1 MRRNRAKISVKK
13 ISIMANLL
21 DEVTGPVN
29 DNGRDV
35 HVIDRQLPV
44 EVGFGSTVF
53 EIALWVAIPVIV
65 LLSVLLFGNLMANP
79 LLVGVVGCLAGV
91 LPGVIFIFM
100 KISARNYFQQLEQR
114 IQAEAPNNDN
124 YIEQR
129 AQILHNVVG
138 IVDRAIALDKD
149 VMKSVAALRSGG
161 RVNDENRG
169 DINAQVNTAFGRLFP
184 QVEAYPELKAHNAI
198 ADAMQQN
205 SYLQREITAARTVYN
220 SRVTQWNTDI
230 FAWPTKMIV
239 AARQGY
245 TTRIPF
251 TASAE
256 TREMARSKFF

>member
-1 MRRNRAKISVKK
+1 
-13 ISIMANLL
+13 MANLL

-44 EVGFGSTVF
+44 TVGFGSTLF
-53 EIALWVAIPVIV
+53 EIALWVTIPVLV
-65 LLSVLLFGNLMANP
+65 LLYVLIMGVTLENP
-79 LLVGVVGCLAGV
+79 VLVGVVGCLLGI

-114 IQAEAPNNDN
+114 IQAEASNIDN
-124 YIEQR
+124 YLEQR
-129 AQILHNVVG
+129 VQILQNVVG
-138 IVDRAIALDKD
+138 LVDRAVDLDKD
-149 VMKSVAALRSGG
+149 VMKAVAALRGG
-161 RVNDENRG
+161 GSINSENRNEVSQQI
-169 DINAQVNTAFGRLFP
+169 DTAYARLFP
-184 QVEAYPELKAHNAI
+184 QVEAYPELKAHNVI

-205 SYLQREITAARTVYN
+205 SYLQREITAARTIYN

-251 TASAE
+251 TASAA

>member
-1 MRRNRAKISVKK
+1 
-13 ISIMANLL
+13 MANLL

-44 EVGFGSTVF
+44 KITCGSTLF
-53 EIALWVAIPVIV
+53 EIALWVTIPVLV
-65 LLSVLLFGNLMANP
+65 LLYVAIMGHTLENP
-79 LLVGVVGCLAGV
+79 LLVGVVGCLAGM

-114 IQAEAPNNDN
+114 IQAEASNIDN
-124 YIEQR
+124 FLEQR
-129 AQILHNVVG
+129 VQILQNVVG
-138 IVDRAIALDKD
+138 IVDRAIDLDKD
-149 VMKSVAALRSGG
+149 VMKAVAALRSGS
-161 RVNDENRG
+161 VNDENR
-169 DINAQVNTAFGRLFP
+169 NEVNSQVNTAFGRLFP

-230 FAWPTKMIV
+230 YSWPTKMIV

>member
-1 MRRNRAKISVKK
+1 
-13 ISIMANLL
+13 MANLL

-29 DNGRDV
+29 NEGRDI

-44 EVGFGSTVF
+44 TVGFGSTLF
-53 EIALWVAIPVIV
+53 EIALWVTIPILVILYVAIMGAT
-65 LLSVLLFGNLMANP
+65 LENP
-79 LLVGVVGCLAGV
+79 LLVAVIGCVAGI

-100 KISARNYFQQLEQR
+100 KINARNYFQQLEQR
-114 IQAEAPNNDN
+114 IQAEASNIDN
-124 YIEQR
+124 FIEQR
-129 AQILHNVVG
+129 VQILQNVVG
-138 IVDRAIALDKD
+138 IVDRAIDLDKD
-149 VMKSVAALRSGG
+149 VMKSVAALRGG
-161 RVNDENRG
+161 SVNAENRS
-169 DINAQVNTAFGRLFP
+169 DVNSQVTTAFGRLFP
-184 QVEAYPELKAHNAI
+184 QVEAYPELKAHSAI

-205 SYLQREITAARTVYN
+205 SYLQKEITAARTVYN
-220 SRVTQWNTDI
+220 NRVTQWNTDI

>member
-1 MRRNRAKISVKK
+1 
-13 ISIMANLL
+13 MANLL
-21 DEVTGPVN
+21 DETTGPVN
-29 DNGRDV
+29 NEGRDI

-44 EVGFGSTVF
+44 KIGIGSTVF
-53 EIALWVAIPVIV
+53 EIALWVTIPALV
-65 LLSVLLFGNLMANP
+65 LIFLAVMGSQVENALLIGI
-79 LLVGVVGCLAGV
+79 VGCLVGM
-91 LPGVIFIFM
+91 LPGVVFIFM

-114 IQAEAPNNDN
+114 IQAEASNIDN
-124 YIEQR
+124 YLEQR
-129 AQILHNVVG
+129 VQVLQNVVG
-138 IVDRAIALDKD
+138 IVDRAIELDKD
-149 VMKSVAALRSGG
+149 VMKSVAALRGG
-161 RVNDENRG
+161 TITAENRSEV
-169 DINAQVNTAFGRLFP
+169 NQQVNSAFGRLFP

-205 SYLQREITAARTVYN
+205 NYLQREITAARTVYN

-256 TREMARSKFF
+256 TREAARAKFF

>member
-1 MRRNRAKISVKK
+1 
-13 ISIMANLL
+13 MANLL

-29 DNGRDV
+29 NEGRDI

-44 EVGFGSTVF
+44 TVGFGSTLF
-53 EIALWVAIPVIV
+53 EIALWVTIPILVLAYVAIMGSS
-65 LLSVLLFGNLMANP
+65 LNNP
-79 LLVGVVGCLAGV
+79 ALVAAAGCLVGI

-114 IQAEAPNNDN
+114 IQAEASNIDN
-124 YIEQR
+124 FIEQR
-129 AQILHNVVG
+129 VQILQNVVG
-138 IVDRAIALDKD
+138 IVERAIDLDKD
-149 VMKSVAALRSGG
+149 VMKSVAALRGG
-161 RVNDENRG
+161 SVNAENRS
-169 DINAQVNTAFGRLFP
+169 DVNSQVSVAFGRLFP
-184 QVEAYPELKAHNAI
+184 QVEAYPELKAHSAI

-205 SYLQREITAARTVYN
+205 SYLQKEITAARTVYN
-220 SRVTQWNTDI
+220 NRVTQWNTDI

-256 TREMARSKFF
+256 TREMARGKFF

>member
-1 MRRNRAKISVKK
+1 
-13 ISIMANLL
+13 MANLL
-21 DEVTGPVN
+21 DETTGPIN
-29 DNGRDV
+29 EAGRDI

-44 EVGFGSTVF
+44 TISFGSTLF
-53 EIALWVAIPVIV
+53 EIALWVTIPVLVIIYV
-65 LLSVLLFGNLMANP
+65 AIFGSTLQDP
-79 LLVGVVGCLAGV
+79 LLVGALGCLIGI
-91 LPGVIFIFM
+91 LPGIIFIFM

-114 IQAEAPNNDN
+114 IQAEASNIDN
-124 YIEQR
+124 YLEQR
-129 AQILHNVVG
+129 VQILQNVVG
-138 IVDRAIALDKD
+138 IVDRAIELDKD
-149 VMKSVAALRSGG
+149 VMKSVAALRGG
-161 RVNDENRG
+161 KITDGNRS
-169 DINAQVNTAFGRLFP
+169 DINSQVNVAFGRLFP

-205 SYLQREITAARTVYN
+205 SYLQHEITAARTVYN

-230 FAWPTKMIV
+230 FDWPTKMIV